1 MSAAREER
9 IEATFAGVP
18 VSGVSV
24 AGRETY
30 FSLPSLGCAFDLGR
44 TPSDLVPVSNIFLSH
59 AHLDH
64 AAGLP
69 YWFSQRR
76 LSRLP
81 GGVVRTDPSAVD
93 RWRRIVALHEE
104 LEGVRYD
111 ARVEAIAPGES
122 VAIRRDLS
130 VSAFRVDHR
139 IPTLG
144 FCVSQSFSHARPEF
158 RGRSEAEIRMAA
170 RAGERVKET
179 VWRPL
184 IAFCGDTARGVF
196 TLAPPEVWQAK
207 VLLLECSFVEERDRG
222 RSKDWG
228 HLHLDEIAEHADLFQ
243 NEVLV
248 LTHITLRTRPEE
260 VRESIE
266 RGLPASLAKRTVAFL
281 PGATGL

>member
-1 MSAAREER
+1 MSGSREER
-9 IEATFAGVP
+9 VVATFAGIP

-24 AGRETY
+24 AGRETF

-44 TPSDLVPVSNIFLSH
+44 TPSDLVPISNIFLSH

-64 AAGLP
+64 AAGLA

-76 LSRLP
+76 LSRLG
-81 GGVVRTDPSAVD
+81 GGVVRTDPSAVE

-111 ARVEAIAPGES
+111 GRIEAIAPGES
-122 VAIRRDLS
+122 VSIRRDLS

-144 FCVSQSFSHARPEF
+144 FCVSQSRSHVRADW
-158 RGRSEAEIRMAA
+158 RGKSETEIRAA
-170 RAGERVKET
+170 ALAGERVKET

-207 VLLLECSFVEERDRG
+207 VLLLECSFIEERDRE

-228 HLHLDEIAEHADLFQ
+228 HLHLNEVAEHADLFQ

-260 VRESIE
+260 VKELIARA
-266 RGLPASLAKRTVAFL
+266 LPASLASRTVPFL
-281 PGATGL
+281 PGVTGL